1 MNCNNCVSFILTV
14 QIIDG
19 DLSKPT
25 WFWLKLLGCN
35 STLLKLEE
43 DLRDFYW
50 SHPIG
55 PNLEKPP
62 ATATFVVCWSDYKF
76 CRAKVV
82 I

>member
-1 MNCNNCVSFILTV
+1 M

-25 WFWLKLLGCN
+25 WFWLKLFDCN
-35 STLLKLEE
+35 SALLKLEE
-43 DLRDFYW
+43 ELRDYYW
-50 SHPIG
+50 SQPIS
-55 PNLEKPP
+55 PNLEKLP
-62 ATATFVVCWSDYKF
+62 TLGTFLVCWSDYKF